1 MPTAAKLF
9 AAVAFAIVAW
19 LSANASIPGLPE
31 GTRIGMF
38 REITAAIGVI
48 VGWRVMGRLTGG
60 GYTTSM
66 GLGVR
71 TSATIVFWVVLGF
84 AIYEMVRLSLKKR
97 YDGPMEA
104 LVSVFGIMIEYGKA
118 LGDVQ
123 VLAILLIGGMI
134 GGFLAEFAGRRWR

>member
-19 LSANASIPGLPE
+19 LAANAAIPGLPE
-31 GTRIGMF
+31 GTRIGYF

-48 VGWRVMGRLTGG
+48 VGWRVMGLLTGK
-60 GYTTSM
+60 GYTTAM

-71 TSATIVFWVVLGF
+71 TSVTIVFWVILGF
-84 AIYEMVRLSLKKR
+84 ALYEMVRLSLKKR

-104 LVSVFGIMIEYGKA
+104 LVSVFGIMIEYGRVLA
-118 LGDVQ
+118 DVQ
-123 VLAILLIGGMI
+123 VIAILLFGGMI

>member
-19 LSANASIPGLPE
+19 LAANASIPGLPE
-31 GTRIGMF
+31 GTRIGFF

-60 GYTTSM
+60 GYTKSM

-71 TSATIVFWVVLGF
+71 TSVTIVFWVILGF
-84 AIYEMVRLSLKKR
+84 AIYEMVRMSLKKR

-104 LVSVFGIMIEYGKA
+104 LVASFGIMIDYGKC

-123 VLAILLIGGMI
+123 VLAILLFGGMI